1 MIAQLWAQEVS
12 EGVAGSEGVGEPGG
26 SAAGTK
32 KPDGRRDVARVGLAQ
47 EIDDF
52 GEPARK
58 VPRDATRTAD
68 TQVDAPRVECA
79 QDAEDFGDLTWLI
92 AGQEHAAGADAQSA
106 GVLEHAGDH
115 DLEGDSGEARG
126 PVVFGDPEAV
136 VSEAL
141 GAPSELEGGDEGLG
155 RRSAGRDRGLVE
167 YRQAQSHEACPCV
180 VAGMIR

>member
-12 EGVAGSEGVGEPGG
+12 EGVAGSEGAGEPGG
-26 SAAGTK
+26 SAAGTEQ
-32 KPDGRRDVARVGLAQ
+32 PDGRRDVARVGLAE

-68 TQVDAPRVECA
+68 AEVDAPRVECA
-79 QDAEDFGDLTWLI
+79 ENAEDFGDLAWLI

-106 GVLEHAGDH
+106 GVLEQAGNH
-115 DLEGDSGEARG
+115 DLGSGSREACG

-136 VSEAL
+136 VSEAV
-141 GAPSELEGGDEGLG
+141 GAAGKPAGGDERLS
-155 RRSAGRDRGLVE
+155 RRSADRDRGLVE
-167 YRQAQSHEACPCV
+167 YRQAQGHEACPCV
-180 VAGMIR
+180 VAGTIR